1 MSRKTKQ
8 RRIQEP
14 PRLPASASPSLEVS
28 AALGQWEGAE
38 YSHDRGWVY
47 VPDMRSSP
55 EVDSYSRSELMNRIA
70 HLTRNEG
77 LPRRIINCITRLVVG
92 SGIKPEPMTK
102 DPAYNDAV
110 RRLWEERAESPVSF
124 SLSEKFSA
132 SAAQRV
138 LKRSQLR
145 LGDSAIVA
153 ARNDDGRL
161 RFALYGGNQIGNG
174 TPRDVDKSWCDGVQ
188 TGPHSNPL
196 AYRFLGR
203 DRDGKETRADV
214 PAEHVMFLAHLEEP
228 DWTRGVTCLAH
239 AVNKLKDRNEIRNAL
254 SKGIKMSSYQAW
266 AIETQIG
273 GNGGP
278 GSLGPS
284 GGRPQTIVEDPK
296 TGKPVALEKMLMA
309 GEIQSLKP
317 GQSLK
322 ILHDQRPH
330 PNVAAFEEEQ
340 IRDIA
345 LGTDWPFEVLWK
357 IQALGGANTRFILVD
372 AQSKAE
378 EEQEEVCAVFAR
390 VYLLLLQEWEAAGD
404 LAPCTDTEWYLHEW
418 VTPPRLSVDFG
429 RDGRIYLDQWV
440 RGHIT
445 LKTIFGSQ
453 GYRWKRETTQWLEE
467 IAWRKAEMKRLGLEP
482 SDLPSINGG
491 SPPANDGGNNN
502 TKPDTPAPAEPD
514 ADDADT

>member
-1 MSRKTKQ
+1 MAAKHKKRSQTA
-8 RRIQEP
+8 P
-14 PRLPASASPSLEVS
+14 TLTAPSLIPS
-28 AALGQWEGAE
+28 AAIGQWEGAE
-38 YSHDRGWVY
+38 YSHDRGWIY

-55 EVDSYSRSELMNRIA
+55 EVDSFSRSELMNRIA
-70 HLTRNEG
+70 HFTRNEG

-92 SGIKPEPMTK
+92 TGILPEPMTK
-102 DPAYNDAV
+102 DLDYNENV
-110 RRLWEERAESPVSF
+110 RRLWTLNAESPITF

-145 LGDSAIVA
+145 LGDSALVA
-153 ARNDDGRL
+153 ARNEQGRL
-161 RFALYGGNQIGNG
+161 RFALYGGNQIGSNAITKG
-174 TPRDVDKSWCDGVQ
+174 NEFIDGIKP
-188 TGPHSNPL
+188 GPHGNAL
-196 AYRFLGR
+196 AYRILGQR
-203 DRDGKETRADV
+203 ADGTATHTDV

-228 DWTRGVTCLAH
+228 DWNRGVTCLAH
-239 AVNKLKDRNEIRNAL
+239 AVNKLRDRKEIRDAL

-266 AIETQIG
+266 AIESQLGAASST
-273 GNGGP
+273 GNLGP
-278 GSLGPS
+278 GGS
-284 GGRPQTIVEDPK
+284 RPQVIVEDPK
-296 TGKPVALEKMLMA
+296 TQKPIALDKMLMS

-317 GQSLK
+317 GQTLK

-330 PNVAAFEEEQ
+330 PNVQAFEEEQ

-390 VYLLLLQEWEAAGD
+390 AYLMLLQEWEATGQ
-404 LAPCTDTEWYLHEW
+404 LPPCSDPDWYLHEW

-429 RDGRIYLDQWV
+429 RDGRIYIDQWV

-445 LKTIFGSQ
+445 LKTLFGSQ

-467 IAWRKAEMKRLGLEP
+467 IAYKKSEMKRLNLTMA
-482 SDLPSINGG
+482 DLPAAPGAQIL
-491 SPPANDGGNNN
+491 NDPEA
-502 TKPDTPAPAEPD
+502 KPDTGKPQSEPD
-514 ADDADT
+514 ADDEDP